1 MYEYPSK
8 EGVPL
13 KQACNQVDVDVGARL
28 RARRLQMRLSQEDVG
43 RALAISYQQV
53 QKYEAGMNRLAPSK
67 ILVLSKLLEVEPA
80 FFFVEGDADAAAS
93 VETIV
98 PAIES
103 DSDWVR
109 LNQAFRRIDN
119 PSLRRK
125 VVMLVKGVADAG
137 EDDDDPSD

>member
-1 MYEYPSK
+1 M
-8 EGVPL
+8 

-28 RARRLQMRLSQEDVG
+28 RSRRLQMRLSQEDVG

-67 ILVLSKLLEVEPA
+67 ILVLSKLLQVEPA
-80 FFFVEGDADAAAS
+80 FFFVSSSGDAEPSSAF
-93 VETIV
+93 ETIV

-109 LNQAFRRIDN
+109 LNQAFRRIEN

-137 EDDDDPSD
+137 EDDEDGAGPL